1 MDKNKKTSLNWDE
14 FRMLG
19 NPENAPEIPA
29 SNETED
35 DASVNHSND
44 SIRIYLDRK
53 SRKGKEVTIIAG
65 HEGEIQELKVL
76 GKELKSAC
84 GVGGT
89 VKDGEIILQGNH
101 RKKVM
106 KILEDKGFKNVKLA
120 GG

>member
-1 MDKNKKTSLNWDE
+1 MDKNKNTSLNWDE
-14 FRMLG
+14 FRKLG
-19 NPENAPEIPA
+19 NPENAPDTP
-29 SNETED
+29 SDNEETG
-35 DASVNHSND
+35 DASSNHSND
-44 SIRIYLDRK
+44 KIRIYLDRK

-65 HEGEIQELKVL
+65 HEGEVNELKDL

-89 VKDGEIILQGNH
+89 VKNGEIILQGNH